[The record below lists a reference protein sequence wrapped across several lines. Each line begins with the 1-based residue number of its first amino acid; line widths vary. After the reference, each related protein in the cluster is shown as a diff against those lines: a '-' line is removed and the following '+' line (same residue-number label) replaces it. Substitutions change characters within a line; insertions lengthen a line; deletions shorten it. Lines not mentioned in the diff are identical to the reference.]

1 MKESEKK
8 QIELPCDIVEDLLP
22 LYHDE
27 VVSEE
32 TRQAVARHLTTCEKC
47 LKEYNLLTEE
57 LVEPVDSGKKIKE
70 ENRIGDFLKRVRKRG
85 VLKGVIVT
93 VIIAAFLAGVG
104 YVLTSVP
111 VMTVPSKNI
120 SVEHV
125 FEEKGN
131 YFIVYKAP
139 RYTCPRAI
147 PFHYDK
153 EKKQVSINY
162 KVPVLGF
169 LFDDEKMDVNVITID
184 QENLEEEGFTPET
197 IFYNGKKIYES
208 KDTANQKAAPDY
220 VKIYLEYHNTEH
232 GFGMHLDENT
242 IELSLSEERDGNEV
256 KTYYRTWDWEGNL
269 LYDSE
274 EEELLSGTFTLNG
287 EKMSAP
293 LTVQSFLDKNWS
305 IETGI
310 EDKIPANSVAKASF
324 KLSRVNADGKNSIYI
339 NVRNSTSSEIK
350 PKDAEVYELIIECH
364 EGEENNTLVLPKG
377 ITLNSTY
384 DEIIKTYG
392 EATEDYL
399 NDAGFI
405 KYYGLEEVSLTQ
417 FSKSIEIQFMEDKQT
432 IEKIILSF

>member
-27 VVSEE
+27 VVSKE
-32 TRQAVARHLTTCEKC
+32 TRQAVARHLTTCGKC

-57 LVEPVDSGKKIKE
+57 LVEPVDGEKKIKE

-85 VLKGVIVT
+85 ILKGVIVT
-93 VIIAAFLAGVG
+93 VIIAAFFAGAG

-111 VMTVPSKNI
+111 VITVSSKNI

-153 EKKQVSINY
+153 EKKQVSLNY

-184 QENLEEEGFTPET
+184 QKNLEEEGFTPET

-208 KDTANQKAAPDY
+208 KDTANQKEVPEY
-220 VKIYLEYHNTEH
+220 VKVYFEYKDLEQ
-232 GFGMHLDENT
+232 GFGMNLDEKK
-242 IELSLSEERDGNEV
+242 IELFLEEDEDGKELESQ
-256 KTYYRTWDWEGNL
+256 YRVWNWEGNL

-274 EEELLSGTFTLNG
+274 
-287 EKMSAP
+287 K
-293 LTVQSFLDKNWS
+293 
-305 IETGI
+305 
-310 EDKIPANSVAKASF
+310 
-324 KLSRVNADGKNSIYI
+324 GK
-339 NVRNSTSSEIK
+339 
-350 PKDAEVYELIIECH
+350 
-364 EGEENNTLVLPKG
+364 
-377 ITLNSTY
+377 
-384 DEIIKTYG
+384 
-392 EATEDYL
+392 
-399 NDAGFI
+399 
-405 KYYGLEEVSLTQ
+405 
-417 FSKSIEIQFMEDKQT
+417 
-432 IEKIILSF
+432 